1 MIAKYVYR
9 GDVIDYTP
17 DVDVAAGSVVVIGSI
32 IGITK
37 LDIKAGQLGALA
49 LVGVFDIVKAT
60 GEGTAVAKGAKVYW
74 NATAK
79 QITAVAAGNVYLGE
93 AVAAAATGDAAARVR
108 LGGPA
113 IPAPGNPIASLT
125 DNSGGTASNIIAVVS
140 DVDGAADAI
149 AANSAKI
156 NAIIAALVDYG
167 VIRPA
172 S

>member
-17 DVDVAAGSVVVIGSI
+17 EADVAAGSVVVIGSI

-60 GEGTAVAKGAKVYW
+60 GEAIAKGSKVYW

-93 AVAAAATGDAAARVR
+93 AVAAAAAGDATARVR

-113 IPAPGNPIASLT
+113 IPVAGNPIASLT
-125 DNSGGTASNIIAVVS
+125 DNSGGTASDTIAVVS

-167 VIRPA
+167 VIRSA

>member
-9 GDVIDYTP
+9 GDAIDYTP

-37 LDIKAGQLGALA
+37 LDIRAGQLGTLS
-49 LVGVFDIVKAT
+49 LVGVFDIVKTA
-60 GEGTAVAKGAKVYW
+60 GEAIAKGAKVYW

-79 QITAVAAGNVYLGE
+79 QITASASGNVYLGE
-93 AVAAAATGDAAARVR
+93 AVAAAAANDATARVR

-113 IPAPGNPIASLT
+113 IPAAGNPITSLT

-140 DVDGAADAI
+140 DVDGAADAV

-167 VIRPA
+167 VIRSA